1 MLSAGKIDLAEP
13 LLIGNCSDINGSVL
27 SDAIVQENCSL
38 HVRGNVLG
46 SLTIELGAEVVV
58 EGSVDGRI
66 INRGGRLVVN
76 NKGLAACVTLDGPPE
91 AEACGVLKINL
102 TAIAS
107 NWDRHRKHTVAECAS
122 VLKGNA
128 YGCGI
133 EPIASALSKS
143 GCKTFFV
150 TNLPE
155 AKRVRATAPNATVYV
170 LHGLYAET
178 GPIFAEINAQPV
190 INSMVEMAEW
200 DAFVKSCQWSGGCA
214 LNVDTGESRLGMS
227 LEEAAA
233 LSPRIYAP
241 NHGITLLMS
250 RLDDDDKAN
259 HPPNERQI
267 SLFHDLR
274 RLYSGI
280 PASLANSCG
289 IFRGPKAHLDLVRAG
304 SALYGVNPTPGLPNP
319 MLPVIELRARIVQIR
334 NLAPGESIGDNIGGT
349 AKRCTRVALVSVGY
363 ADGYPC
369 VSAKNLQALVGGYPC
384 PVAGHPSLDL
394 LAIDVSDLPDP
405 GAAKRHEMVTLIG
418 GQIGIDVVAAA
429 NRSTASEVLSRLG
442 SRFHRVYYAV

>member
-1 MLSAGKIDLAEP
+1 MLSASKIDLGEP
-13 LLIGNCSDINGSVL
+13 LLVSNCSDINGSIL

-46 SLTIELGAEVVV
+46 SLTIEPGAAVVV

-66 INRGGRLVVN
+66 INRGGQLVVN

-91 AEACGVLKINL
+91 VEACGVLKINL

-107 NWDRHRKHTVAECAS
+107 NWGMHWKRTEAECAS
-122 VLKGNA
+122 VVKENA

-133 EPIASALSKS
+133 EPIASTLSKS

-155 AKRVRATAPNATVYV
+155 AKRVRTVAPNATVYV
-170 LHGLYAET
+170 LHGLYSGT
-178 GPIFAEINAQPV
+178 GPIFAEVNAQPV

-200 DAFVKSCQWSGGCA
+200 DAFVRSCQWSGGCA
-214 LNVDTGESRLGMS
+214 LNVDTGESRLGLS
-227 LEEAAA
+227 IEEAAA
-233 LSPRIYAP
+233 LSPRVHAP

-259 HPPNERQI
+259 HPPNEQQI
-267 SLFHDLR
+267 SLFRDLR

-289 IFRGPKAHLDLVRAG
+289 IFLGPKAHLDLVRVG
-304 SALYGVNPTPGLPNP
+304 SALYGVNPTPGLANP
-319 MLPVIELRARIVQIR
+319 MLPVIELRARIVQVR
-334 NLAPGESIGDNIGGT
+334 NLEPGESIGDNIGCT
-349 AKRCTRVALVSVGY
+349 AKRSMRVALVSLGY

-369 VSAKNLQALVGGYPC
+369 VSANKLHVLVGGYPC
-384 PVAGHPSLDL
+384 PVAGSASLGL
-394 LAIDVSDLPDP
+394 LPIDVSDLPDP

-418 GQIGIDVVAAA
+418 GEIGIDDVAAA
-429 NRSTASEVLSRLG
+429 SRSTAGEVLCRLG